1 MMHLVSFEVM
11 DSCDTDFTCTLSWT
25 NCIHSQAKG
34 LQCLEGNHSLHS
46 KKIPIDRHSAHLANP
61 TTLPTENP
69 KTLVSSINNTT
80 ALSSQV
86 WMEETMIGTP
96 GRRRR
101 RRKVLE

>member
-1 MMHLVSFEVM
+1 VTQISPALFPGQTASTVKPKACNAWKV
-11 DSCDTDFTCTLSWT
+11 TIACT
-25 NCIHSQAKG
+25 A
-34 LQCLEGNHSLHS
+34 

>member
-11 DSCDTDFTCTLSWT
+11 DSCDTEFTCTLSWT

-34 LQCLEGNHSLHS
+34 LHS
-46 KKIPIDRHSAHLANP
+46 KKIPIDRHSPHLANP

-69 KTLVSSINNTT
+69 KTLVSGINNST
-80 ALSSQV
+80 ASSSQV
-86 WMEETMIGTP
+86 WMEETMIGTA
-96 GRRRR
+96 GRRR